1 MVVVRLSVAALVCI
15 LIRWVAVLIILSGL
29 QAGLLTPLLTPLLD
43 SWHTQLGLPR
53 SQCQWLLPWIYLL
66 PRIYLLPKSW
76 RCRQLA
82 A

>member
-1 MVVVRLSVAALVCI
+1 MVRLSVAALVCI
-15 LIRWVAVLIILSGL
+15 LIRGVAVLIILSGL
-29 QAGLLTPLLTPLLD
+29 LAGLRTPLLTPLLD

-53 SQCQWLLPWIYLL
+53 SLCQWLLPWIYLL

>member
-29 QAGLLTPLLTPLLD
+29 QAGLLTPLLD

-53 SQCQWLLPWIYLL
+53 NQCQWLLPWIH
-66 PRIYLLPKSW
+66 LLPKSW
-76 RCRQLA
+76 KCGQLA